1 MNFSA
6 MTRTLFLPLTLAA
19 ALGAC
24 SKPPALTAPA
34 DITITPLKSYS
45 RIESWAL
52 LKFAGVSGIPA
63 AYAIDTYRVNYPVT
77 HDDGTVSR
85 ASGLLALPRDVA
97 PRRIV
102 SFQHGTTSNR
112 EAVPSRLDL
121 TGIAAS
127 IIFAGNGYML
137 LAPDYLGLG
146 DSPGVHGYYV
156 ASDEALAVTGLI
168 AAAKR
173 MPEAPKGNIFLSG
186 FSQGGH
192 VTLAAMRQME
202 DDGEQLLGAAPVA
215 TAIDIRHLSLGIALK
230 GTSPSD
236 TLYLAYIARGFAA
249 HYGHALDSVLTS
261 ASATLVDTL
270 FGAPHSGAEIVEALP
285 ADPRAIFQSEF
296 LDAFNND
303 GSHWFLDAIAANDFT
318 GLTPKAPLR
327 LYYGENDIDVV
338 PEEAIR
344 GAERYRSRG
353 ADARAISVG
362 PVGHDASLLVAAPLI
377 FGWLQSLEACAADPT
392 TCDSES

>member
-1 MNFSA
+1 MKFN
-6 MTRTLFLPLTLAA
+6 TLTHTLLLPLALLA

-24 SKPPALTAPA
+24 SKPPALAAPA
-34 DITITPLKSYS
+34 GITITPLKSYS
-45 RIESWAL
+45 RIESWIL

-63 AYAIDTYRVNYPVT
+63 AHAIDTYRVNYPVAR
-77 HDDGTVSR
+77 DDGTVSR
-85 ASGLLALPRDVA
+85 ASGLLALPRDIT

-127 IIFAGNGYML
+127 VIFAGNGYML

-156 ASDEALAVTGLI
+156 ASDEALAVTGFI
-168 AAAKR
+168 AAAR
-173 MPEAPKGNIFLSG
+173 QLPETPKGKVFLSG

-215 TAIDIRHLSLGIALK
+215 TAIDIRYLSLGIALK
-230 GTSPSD
+230 GSSPSD

-249 HYGHALDSVLTS
+249 HYGHPLDSVLTP
-261 ASATLVDTL
+261 ASAALVKSL
-270 FGAPHSGAEIVEALP
+270 FGTPHSGEEIVEALP
-285 ADPRAIFQSEF
+285 ANPRAIFQSDF
-296 LDAFNND
+296 LEAFDKN
-303 GSHWFLDAIAANDFT
+303 GSHWFLDAIAANDFV
-318 GLTPKAPLR
+318 GMTPQAPLR
-327 LYYGENDIDVV
+327 FYYGESDIDVV

-362 PVGHDASLLVAAPLI
+362 PFDHNASLLAAAPLI
-377 FGWLQSLEACAADPT
+377 FDWLQSLEACAADLAA
-392 TCDSES
+392 CDTKS